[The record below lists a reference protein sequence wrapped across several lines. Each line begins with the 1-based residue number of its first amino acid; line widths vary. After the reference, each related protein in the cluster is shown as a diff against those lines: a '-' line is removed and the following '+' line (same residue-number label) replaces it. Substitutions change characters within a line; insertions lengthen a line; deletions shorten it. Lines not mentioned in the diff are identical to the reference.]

1 METTNS
7 EEDDDWELIT
17 PEPIDGP
24 VPAELATGNPDDD
37 QLLMQIAAVASLDQ
51 PREWRHYLCAP
62 DEESAQALARPLARS
77 GIWDV
82 EIFAADDG
90 DERVLG
96 GVERVVVVAG
106 DAPAQGMHPV
116 VVAAQEGV
124 ERALVAALVVGDQVA
139 VGRFADP
146 PLPLAGHALSS

>member
-1 METTNS
+1 VETTNS
-7 EEDDDWELIT
+7 AEDDDWELIT

-62 DEESAQALARPLARS
+62 DEESAQTLARPLARS

-82 EIFAADDG
+82 EIDAPDDG
-90 DERVLG
+90 DESYTVIACLPAVVLTA
-96 GVERVVVVAG
+96 E
-106 DAPAQGMHPV
+106 
-116 VVAAQEGV
+116 
-124 ERALVAALVVGDQVA
+124 LVRSTRELFETA
-139 VGRFADP
+139 VSLIPGTEYDGWEVSISEDEYTGPGR
-146 PLPLAGHALSS
+146 